1 VTSGTLS
8 VKVNDML
15 GPYFKGGKG
24 VRQGDPLSPLLFN
37 LAANALAKM
46 VQLGQKSQMIQG
58 LIPEY
63 FEGGLVLLQYADDTI
78 LCIQDDIE
86 TTLNLKLLLYL
97 YESMSGPK
105 INFNKS
111 EVIMISQD
119 SEKSLRYAEMF
130 NCAIGSRP
138 IKYLGVPVS
147 GNGIQNSNWLP
158 LVEKI
163 SKRLDGWKGGAL
175 SLGGRLSLLNACLSS
190 IPIYSMS
197 MYLLPKSILE
207 KIDSIRKRFF

>member
-1 VTSGTLS
+1 
-8 VKVNDML
+8 
-15 GPYFKGGKG
+15 
-24 VRQGDPLSPLLFN
+24 
-37 LAANALAKM
+37 
-46 VQLGQKSQMIQG
+46 
-58 LIPEY
+58 
-63 FEGGLVLLQYADDTI
+63 
-78 LCIQDDIE
+78 
-86 TTLNLKLLLYL
+86 
-97 YESMSGPK
+97 MSGLK

-130 NCAIGSRP
+130 NCAIGSWP
-138 IKYLGVPVS
+138 IKYLGVLVS

-175 SLGGRLSLLNACLSS
+175 SLGGRLTLLNACLSS

-197 MYLLPKSILE
+197 MYLLPKSIL
-207 KIDSIRKRFF
+207 KK